1 MVWVFSAFLAVSLLA
16 VVILLAREAGKTQAL
31 LDESEDDL
39 QEAAK
44 LMKEG
49 EDVQK
54 IRRKAV
60 DDTRT
65 GRVQSKH
72 YID

>member
-1 MVWVFSAFLAVSLLA
+1 MVWAFSIFLTLSLLA
-16 VVILLAREAGKTQAL
+16 AVILLAREAGKTQAL

-54 IRRKAV
+54 IRRDAV
-60 DDTRT
+60 DKPDSVR
-65 GRVQSKH
+65 KY